1 MTEVI
6 VKRLEDIN
14 DKSKEVNVVLNEF
27 INDFADKTKFNDL
40 NHDKLRERLWNII
53 FSLLDKSNNQECKL
67 LCLTSIKMLS
77 REKTDLDTIITQERL
92 NILLKSAELQN
103 KNCTKVEVDLKK
115 VPTMI
120 EASKCLCNIVYNFS
134 GAAQILNSYD
144 ICVLLCNRIKL
155 KIKDRAIRYT
165 IKLFDMK
172 LMFLLT
178 ALCESARVKLYKNGN
193 ALKFFIDLINE
204 ELKLIKNHSN
214 DETVRKLTDDQHKF
228 CCELLKTFFNILMSV
243 RMENSTKQKE
253 VVCVMRDLLLL
264 ESNPTDLT
272 LDGHVINLLTLL
284 PVEILNELMVPGY
297 ELKKTNLKSN
307 PGLAAVSKIVNY
319 LDVMLTETEGKSPIE
334 TLSPVLL
341 VLLHLAQANSFFRK
355 YIKMEVLPNLR
366 EVHKRPEEGNSLRSR
381 LCRLLTS
388 PMDSVREPVA
398 DLLFTLCREDVGR
411 MVKYTGYGNSAGLF
425 ARRGLVNGPLSY
437 SSDSD
442 SDTEE
447 YSKHKDE
454 IDPVLGCL
462 PGPKDNSIEE
472 MTEEQKEYLAVEL
485 ANKIDKLQRDGLI
498 QPCTIGADGK
508 PKPIEHVLQL
518 QMQGKLNISG
528 SNGS

>member
-1 MTEVI
+1 TNDNSRE
-6 VKRLEDIN
+6 IN
-14 DKSKEVNVVLNEF
+14 IILNEF
-27 INDFADKTKFNDL
+27 INDFTEKITFSEL

-53 FSLLDKSNNQECKL
+53 FSLLDKTTNQECKL

-77 REKTDLDTIITQERL
+77 REKVDLDVIINQDRL
-92 NILLKSAELQN
+92 SLLLKYTELQN
-103 KNCTKVEVDLKK
+103 KNSTKIELDLKK
-115 VPTMI
+115 VPIIM
-120 EASKCLCNIVYNFS
+120 EALKCLCNIVYNFS
-134 GAAQILNSYD
+134 GAVQILNSYD
-144 ICVLLCNRIKL
+144 ICVLLCNRMKL
-155 KIKDRAIRYT
+155 KLKDKSIKYSIR
-165 IKLFDMK
+165 LFDMK
-172 LMFLLT
+172 FMFLLT
-178 ALCESARVKLYKNGN
+178 ALCESARIKLYKNGN
-193 ALKFFIDLINE
+193 ALKLFIDLINDE
-204 ELKLIKNHSN
+204 MKSVKNNAN
-214 DETVRKLTDDQHKF
+214 DDRLHILSDDQHKF
-228 CCELLKTFFNILMSV
+228 CCELLKTLFNILMSI
-243 RMENSTKQKE
+243 RIENNSKQKE
-253 VVCVMRDLLLL
+253 FVHVMRDLLLI
-264 ESNPTDLT
+264 ETNSTDLT
-272 LDGHVINLLTLL
+272 LHGHVINLLTLL
-284 PVEILNELMVPGY
+284 PLDMLNELIVPGY
-297 ELKKTNLKSN
+297 ELKKNNLKDN
-307 PGLAAVSKIVNY
+307 PGIAAIAKIVNY

-341 VLLHLAQANSFFRK
+341 VLLHLAQANSLFRK

-366 EVHKRPEEGNSLRSR
+366 EVHKRPEEGNSLRNM

-485 ANKIDKLQRDGLI
+485 ANKIDKLQRDGII
-498 QPCTIGADGK
+498 QPCSIGSDGK
-508 PKPIEHVLQL
+508 PQPLEHVLQL
-518 QMQGKLNISG
+518 QMQGKLNLSG